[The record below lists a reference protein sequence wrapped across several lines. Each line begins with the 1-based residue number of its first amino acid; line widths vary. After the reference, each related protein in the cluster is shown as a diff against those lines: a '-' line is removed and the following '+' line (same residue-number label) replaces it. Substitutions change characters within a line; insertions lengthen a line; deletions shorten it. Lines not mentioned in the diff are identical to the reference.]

1 VEYDLYV
8 WIALLFIATVHLMAG
23 HLRFLSV
30 RPRSRWLSAGG
41 GVGVAYVFLHLL
53 PDLQAHHEALRDGAA
68 TVSPWQHA
76 YLIALLG
83 LVIFYG
89 LEHRA
94 KRSRKEGNSAEP
106 DTTSPLVF
114 WISVGAFAAYNALL
128 CYLIAREVQHNGA
141 ALLLFPL
148 AIAVHFAV
156 NDFAL
161 HQHHKRLYDRY
172 GRALLASA
180 AVLGGIAGKLIVVPE
195 GVMASLMAL
204 LIGSMILN
212 VLKEE
217 LPEVCE
223 SRFIPFLLG
232 AFGYSAL
239 LLAI

>member
-1 VEYDLYV
+1 MGLDLSV
-8 WIALLFIATVHLMAG
+8 WFALGFIAAVHLLAG

-53 PDLQAHHEALRDGAA
+53 PDLQAHHEALRGAA
-68 TVSPWQHA
+68 GEFSPWQHA
-76 YLIALLG
+76 YVIALLG
-83 LVIFYG
+83 LVAFYG

-94 KRSRKEGNSAEP
+94 QRSRKEGKSPEP
-106 DTTSPLVF
+106 GATSPQVF
-114 WISVGAFAAYNALL
+114 WISVGAFAVYNALL
-128 CYLIAREVQHNGA
+128 CYLIAREIRHDGA
-141 ALLLFPL
+141 GQLLFPI